1 MLARSLIKG
10 LLTGQSSGEG
20 LVLTPHRKQNPY
32 LIWTIV
38 GCAMVG
44 SGEAEATEVH
54 QSESRATQLRHSR
67 KAHGKLKHR
76 KKAGAAAVSNLPSP
90 SSEPPRE
97 SKPGNSSL
105 NSVSAPKNTAQN
117 EKDYDSSPGESVMGL
132 QNLGEIE
139 VKGRANDLQGIA
151 FSASQGQVSNDD
163 FKYRPVARP
172 GELIEVVPGMIST
185 QHSGTGKAN
194 QYFLRGFN
202 LDHGTDFT
210 TWIDGIPMNLRS
222 NAHGQGYMD
231 LNSLIPEMVDSI
243 EFGKGPYYAD
253 QGDFSSAGYARMFT
267 KNRMTGFNND
277 GSQGIAKFEGGQ
289 FDYYRGVFANSNRL
303 GDGDLLYA
311 FEYTGFMG
319 PWVVP
324 ENSNKYNGILKYTF
338 DLHDWKISLNSKAY
352 YSHWIAS
359 NQIPMLQLGQSLT
372 PTCCNVAG
380 NDGVGADGRFGSM
393 NPSDGGV
400 TNRYSGSV
408 NAVTSDKS
416 GSTEVNLYALYY
428 DLNLFSDFTYF
439 AANPYQG
446 DQVHQQ
452 ENRVQAGGNA
462 EKTWFHTLEGLDME
476 EKLGVQLRYDGIRN
490 LGISNTFYRQPV
502 RNNSYLAPSLYNVD
516 ETSLWFYGQNE
527 IRWTSWMRSITSARS
542 DTFWFD
548 VQSIQPGFAYNAENS
563 GNTSATALSP
573 KFNLIFGPWEKT
585 ELFVNSGYSYH
596 SNDARG
602 TVQHYAPDGTK
613 TTPVS
618 PLAWSRGAET
628 GVRTQWVDG
637 LNSTLAVWF
646 LQMSDEL
653 VFVGDEGT
661 TESTGATTRLGV
673 EWTNFYKPTDWLTF
687 DADFAFTQSRYR
699 NATDPGC
706 VAPSINVPANGC
718 LPGYSVPNAVGMVI
732 TSGVQVD
739 LPEGFFG
746 SLRLRSFG
754 QDPLNNNA
762 TAWLGTTNILNLQTG
777 WHNKAVK
784 LEVEVFNLLD
794 SKANDIAY
802 WYQYGLCNTFSTG
815 QCAGADNVTQWN
827 GTTFHPILPRMVR
840 AGITLNF

>member
-1 MLARSLIKG
+1 MRVNNSYNFIPPWGNLPKNRRLLTTLITTGLLLGISNAQAQESIPQTAQQNGPAEKQNLSLTKPEKTQKKTSRRKPQREKG
-10 LLTGQSSGEG
+10 LLDKGAILS
-20 LVLTPHRKQNPY
+20 
-32 LIWTIV
+32 
-38 GCAMVG
+38 
-44 SGEAEATEVH
+44 TE
-54 QSESRATQLRHSR
+54 TQ
-67 KAHGKLKHR
+67 K
-76 KKAGAAAVSNLPSP
+76 P
-90 SSEPPRE
+90 SSMPNSIKTSNPKIPS
-97 SKPGNSSL
+97 SKSGP
-105 NSVSAPKNTAQN
+105 
-117 EKDYDSSPGESVMGL
+117 DYKAAPGEEVMGL
-132 QNLGEIE
+132 QMLGEIE
-139 VKGRANDLQGIA
+139 IKGRANDLQGIA
-151 FSASQGQVSNDD
+151 SSASQGQVSNDD

-231 LNSLIPEMVDSI
+231 LNSLIPELVETI

-253 QGDFSSAGYARMFT
+253 QGDFSSAGYARMLT
-267 KNRMTGFNND
+267 KNKMTGFNND
-277 GSQGIAKFEGGQ
+277 GAGGYAKFEGGM
-289 FDYYRGVFANSNRL
+289 FDYYRGLFANSNRI

-324 ENSNKYNGILKYTF
+324 ENSNKYNGMLKYSF
-338 DLHDWKISLNSKAY
+338 DLDEWKVSMNAKSY
-352 YSHWIAS
+352 YSHWVAT
-359 NQIPMLQLGQSLT
+359 NQIPMMMLGQSLT
-372 PTCCNVAG
+372 PTCCNIPG
-380 NDGVGADGRFGSM
+380 PDGVGPDGRFGSM

-400 TNRYSGSV
+400 TSRYSGSV
-408 NAVTSDKS
+408 NAKTSDKDS
-416 GSTEVNLYALYY
+416 ATELNAYALYY
-428 DLNLFSDFTYF
+428 DLNLYSDFTYF
-439 AANPYQG
+439 SANPYQG

-452 ENRVQAGGNA
+452 EHRVQAGGNA
-462 EKTWFHTLEGLDME
+462 EHTWYHVLEGFDME
-476 EKLGVQLRYDGIRN
+476 EKLGMQLRYDGIRN
-490 LGISNTFYRQPV
+490 LGVSNTYQRMPV
-502 RNNSYLAPSLYNVD
+502 FNNQYLPPSLYNVD

-527 IRWTSWMRSITSARS
+527 TRWTPWMRSVTSARS

-548 VQSIQPGFAYNAENS
+548 VQSIQPGFAYNAANS
-563 GNTSATALSP
+563 GSTSATLLSP
-573 KFNLIFGPWEKT
+573 KFNLVFGPWEKT

-602 TVQHYAPDGTK
+602 TVIHYNPDGSK
-613 TTPVS
+613 ATPVS
-618 PLAWSRGAET
+618 PLSWSRGAET
-628 GVRTQWVDG
+628 GVRTQFIDG

-653 VFVGDEGT
+653 VFVGDAGT

-673 EWTNFYKPTDWLTF
+673 EWTNYYKPTDWLTF

-699 NATDPGC
+699 NPTDPGC
-706 VAPSINVPANGC
+706 EGPSINVPANGC

-732 TSGVQVD
+732 TSGMTLN

-746 SLRLRSFG
+746 SLRLRTFG

-762 TAWLGTTNILNLQTG
+762 TAWLGTTNILNLETG
-777 WHNKAVK
+777 WQNKNVK
-784 LEVEVFNLLD
+784 VDVEVFNLLD
-794 SKANDIAY
+794 SQNNDIAY
-802 WYQYGLCNTFSTG
+802 WYQYGVCNTFSTG
-815 QCAGADNVTQWN
+815 QCGGSNNVTQYN
-827 GTTFHPILPRMVR
+827 STTFHPILPRMVR